1 MDTLCK
7 DEATARPAKQ
17 ERQKRTRF
25 CRSSAFMPDQFGI
38 LHLPTCLS

>member
-1 MDTLCK
+1 MGRKLDVAPNLPELCK

-25 CRSSAFMPDQFGI
+25 CRSPAFMPD
-38 LHLPTCLS
+38 